1 MSRLAIANKFKNHL
15 SGLGRENI
23 RPDTK
28 IEISTEEKN
37 MSMFNTHGE
46 LNALNDRDALAQ
58 IVKFASIIQNNQS
71 ANQGLAGSP
80 SFTEEQKDELVRRAL
95 MTQEGK
101 VALGQ
106 AMANPIRRNLDYQ
119 GVGRRVLVVDPLPQ
133 GALPVY
139 DRDIDVAAV
148 VVSSNGSAPESRIF
162 SDRVTVPDFE
172 VVSNPT
178 VRIAEVKRRRFNV
191 IDRAQQKARQEIQAQ
206 EDANIFAALD
216 YAGDASLGGE
226 NTAQDIADAGL
237 LKRNLSNIKVQVDRW
252 DLVTTKFLMNIIEF
266 NDILNWAAYSG
277 TSTGEIDMV
286 SQREILQ
293 TGLFAHLWGADII
306 VSKVVPVGSIYGAAD
321 PEFVGVMPIRQDIE
335 VLPADEPKQ
344 LKLGWVVNE
353 IIGIGIVNPRG
364 VCAGRKTV
372 TVG

>member
-1 MSRLAIANKFKNHL
+1 MSL
-15 SGLGRENI
+15 
-23 RPDTK
+23 
-28 IEISTEEKN
+28 
-37 MSMFNTHGE
+37 FNTHGE
-46 LNALNDRDALAQ
+46 LNALNDKDALAQ
-58 IVKFASIIQNNQS
+58 IVKYASIIQNNQS
-71 ANQGLAGSP
+71 ASLGIAGAP

-95 MTQEGK
+95 MTTEGK

-119 GVGRRVLVVDPLPQ
+119 GVGRRVLVVDPLHQ

-148 VVSSNGSAPESRIF
+148 VVSSNGSAPESRVF

-172 VVSNPT
+172 IVSNPT

-216 YAGDASLGGE
+216 YAGDASQGGE
-226 NTAQDIADAGL
+226 NTAQSISSSMTKA
-237 LKRNLSNIKVQVDRW
+237 NLASIKVQVDQW

-266 NDILNWAAYSG
+266 NDILNWAAFSG
-277 TSTGEIDMV
+277 SNTGEIDMV
-286 SQREILQ
+286 TQREILQ

-306 VSKVVPVGSIYGAAD
+306 VSKVVPAGHVYGVAD

-364 VCAGRKTV
+364 CCKGQKTAGV
-372 TVG
+372 L